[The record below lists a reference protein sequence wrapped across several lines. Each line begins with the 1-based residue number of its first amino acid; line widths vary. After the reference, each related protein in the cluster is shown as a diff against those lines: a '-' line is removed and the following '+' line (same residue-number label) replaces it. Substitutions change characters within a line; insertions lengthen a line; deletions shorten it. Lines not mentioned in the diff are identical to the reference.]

1 LLNITGLAVDAEITI
16 THLKGQLVYHEVN
29 KSNPTL
35 TIDLTAQQPGVY
47 FIKIEQNGEIIFRKL
62 VLR

>member
-1 LLNITGLAVDAEITI
+1 LFTITGLEANAEITI
-16 THLKGQLVYHEVN
+16 TDLKGQLVYHKVN

-47 FIKIEQNGEIIFRKL
+47 FIKIEQNGETIFRKL